1 MSVHK
6 TYGAAAFVT
15 LGWRHAILILASVSL
30 AGVAQPAAAADY
42 APIDCAKASLPTEQI
57 ICRNYGLGQSEARMA
72 TLFGIVTSLVAM
84 GQRGDIGDAQR
95 QWLKT
100 RNQCGTDVA
109 CIADAYKARI
119 QTLSTVMDSIAS
131 HGPF

>member
-1 MSVHK
+1 MAAHK
-6 TYGAAAFVT
+6 TYGAATFVA
-15 LGWRHAILILASVSL
+15 LGWKHATAILILAGI
-30 AGVAQPAAAADY
+30 AGVAQPSAAADY

-109 CIADAYKARI
+109 CIADAYQTRI

>member
-1 MSVHK
+1 MAVHK
-6 TYGAAAFVT
+6 TFGAAEQVA
-15 LGWRHAILILASVSL
+15 LGRKHATAALIVAGL

-42 APIDCAKASLPTEQI
+42 APIDCAKASLPTEQT

-84 GQRGDIGDAQR
+84 GQRGDIGDTQR
-95 QWLKT
+95 QWLKA
-100 RNQCGTDVA
+100 RNQCGTDIA
-109 CIADAYKARI
+109 CIAEAYKARI
-119 QTLSTVMDSIAS
+119 LTLSTVMDGIAS